1 MKKIILCMVILMG
14 LLTITGC
21 SNNTAYKSIVISNV
35 DEDTRWEAISNYD
48 ITLEFENGKCV
59 SENYRLEFLKES
71 NAIVYGMEMEGQSY
85 IEDYK
90 QEGNIVTYKR
100 TGINNEFYDRTID
113 EEIDLKLKTKKLF
126 EKMREVLKDRE
137 KLILEMRYG
146 LNGKKPKTQNEIAK
160 MLGISRSYVSRIET
174 KAINKLSKEFQD

>member
-1 MKKIILCMVILMG
+1 MKKILLCFIVIIG

-21 SNNTAYKSIVISNV
+21 SKNNKSTEKEYKSIIISDV
-35 DEDTRWEAISNYD
+35 DKGTRWEAITNYD

-71 NAIVYGMEMEGQSY
+71 NAIVYGMDMEGKTY

-100 TGINNEFYDRTID
+100 TGVNNEFYDNTFDEAYGNAKVLYSNATI
-113 EEIDLKLKTKKLF
+113 TKK
-126 EKMREVLKDRE
+126 
-137 KLILEMRYG
+137 
-146 LNGKKPKTQNEIAK
+146 
-160 MLGISRSYVSRIET
+160 
-174 KAINKLSKEFQD
+174 